1 MMALR
6 YGEEGGALEV
16 EEQPPAEIVKI
27 KWSKVKSLFVLSPI
41 CNNGKKSAQGAIYSK
56 HNKLSSRLT

>member
-1 MMALR
+1 MALR

-41 CNNGKKSAQGAIYSK
+41 CNNGKKE
-56 HNKLSSRLT
+56 RLKVQFTLNIINYQAG